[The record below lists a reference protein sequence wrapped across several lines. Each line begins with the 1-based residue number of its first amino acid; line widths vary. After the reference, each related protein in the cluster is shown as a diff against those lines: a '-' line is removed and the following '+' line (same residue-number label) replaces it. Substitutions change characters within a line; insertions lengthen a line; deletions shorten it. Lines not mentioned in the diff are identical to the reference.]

1 MIIIIIITMVMINAE
16 GPGPAMNADK
26 RGEMLGEKPLPAPH
40 MARTEHTGSVFDL
53 VSTADKER
61 LTGLKNRFEKS
72 ETFASAP
79 LALALALFPPDLSRV
94 R

>member
-1 MIIIIIITMVMINAE
+1 MINAE

-79 LALALALFPPDLSRV
+79 SPSPCFPSR
-94 R
+94 